1 MTSNSAPKKETL
13 LPWGATSHPWSFN
26 PRTIGVVAPNTG
38 ANRKSPNHPA
48 NFNNRV
54 KQYAKLSRTQ
64 LVTLGLILFCVGV
77 AFTITAL
84 LLA

>member
-1 MTSNSAPKKETL
+1 MANNSAPKKETL
-13 LPWGATSHPWSFN
+13 LPWGTTNRPWSFN

-38 ANRKSPNHPA
+38 ANRKSPNRPV
-48 NFNNRV
+48 NFNNQV

-64 LVTLGLILFCVGV
+64 LVTLGLILFCVGM
-77 AFTITAL
+77 AFTISAL